1 MVKRNKFWTVVF
13 SFLPGAGHMFMG
25 FMRQGTSIMVAFFG
39 IMALA
44 SWLGLGEL
52 SLLAPVLW
60 FYSFFDCINK
70 RFSTHEQFVQMED
83 KFLFEDWFKS
93 KKRISLGKFNT
104 LIAVVLIVLGIYMLV
119 SNTLDTLMWYDILSD
134 RLMTLFHTVL
144 RLLPRLAVSVV
155 IIIVG
160 IKLITGKKKEMK
172 DDE

>member
-25 FMRQGTSIMVAFFG
+25 FMKQGTSIMVAFFG
-39 IMALA
+39 VMAVA
-44 SWLGLGEL
+44 SWLDLGEL

-83 KFLFEDWFKS
+83 KILFEDWFKS
-93 KKRISLGKFNT
+93 KKGINLGKFNT
-104 LIAVVLIVLGIYMLV
+104 LIAVVLIILGVYMLA
-119 SNTLDTLMWYDILSD
+119 SNTLNMLMWHDLLSNRLVAILG
-134 RLMTLFHTVL
+134 TVL
-144 RLLPRLAVSVV
+144 GSLPRFAVSV
-155 IIIVG
+155 IIIVFG

>member
-93 KKRISLGKFNT
+93 KKGINLGRYNVVISVL
-104 LIAVVLIVLGIYMLV
+104 LIVVGVYMVFKNMWNSIWHLLPIDSVLLNFAGGLLDSLPQIAIGVLIV
-119 SNTLDTLMWYDILSD
+119 
-134 RLMTLFHTVL
+134 
-144 RLLPRLAVSVV
+144 
-155 IIIVG
+155 IIG